1 MSITRSDAGRLRSSI
16 TSGCSGATEMELVNG
31 RQSRDRHVTVEIVD
45 DDLGRIVHSSV
56 VLAHHDVTLA
66 VVAGQHH
73 RALFRSGAGHA
84 CWLLPPSPYHQ
95 LVRRLEGPALEAYD
109 IVPHELA
116 RRVRVMQVPF
126 LPNRADGMTVGTW
139 IFVRND
145 DDTSGNRAL
154 LAHELVHVR
163 QFAEQGR
170 ARFLVRYVREYL
182 TQKVDG

>member
-1 MSITRSDAGRLRSSI
+1 M
-16 TSGCSGATEMELVNG
+16 
-31 RQSRDRHVTVEIVD
+31 
-45 DDLGRIVHSSV
+45 
-56 VLAHHDVTLA
+56 
-66 VVAGQHH
+66 
-73 RALFRSGAGHA
+73 
-84 CWLLPPSPYHQ
+84 
-95 LVRRLEGPALEAYD
+95 RRLEGPELEAYD
-109 IVPHELA
+109 LVPHELA

-126 LPNRADGMTVGTW
+126 LPNHADGMTVGTW

-182 TQKVDG
+182 RRRWTSCGHRQAYLDITAEVEAAVRRPHGSIVAAQLPAEPPATSTAVTRVIRRRR